1 MFAQFTPDMWT
12 ELISNF
18 GPWIGVILFFIW
30 RDWKREDRLN
40 QRVERLEDYQKGILV
55 DLIEKSTT
63 VLAQN
68 TECLKWVGQIVQR
81 MNVNCVALKNVE
93 ITSPPEFDNE

>member
-1 MFAQFTPDMWT
+1 MFAQFSPDMWS

-18 GPWIGVILFFIW
+18 GPLMGVVLFFIW
-30 RDWKREDRLN
+30 RDWKREERLN
-40 QRVERLEDYQKGILV
+40 QRVERLEDYQKNILM

-81 MNVNCVALKNVE
+81 MNVNCAALKNVE
-93 ITSPPEFDNE
+93 ITNPPEFNDE